1 MWRAVTDPLLAVH
14 GRQTC
19 GSGKHFLPARH
30 LPASCDRIAPGS
42 TCIDTGSP
50 QPGTSCVTTL
60 RSVGNAVAA

>member
-14 GRQTC
+14 GRQTR
-19 GSGKHFLPARH
+19 GSGNDTKH

-42 TCIDTGSP
+42 TCIDTGPP
-50 QPGTSCVTTL
+50 QPGTSRVTTL